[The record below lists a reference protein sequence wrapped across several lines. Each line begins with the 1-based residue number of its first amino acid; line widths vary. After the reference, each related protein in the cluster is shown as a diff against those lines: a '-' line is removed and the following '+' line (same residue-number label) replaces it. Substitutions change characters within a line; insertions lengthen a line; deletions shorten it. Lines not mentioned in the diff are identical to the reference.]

1 MAQNPVHILLGDQ
14 DKTQLIPHLLQEP
27 FKFSELRMNLSDIFL
42 VNITDQHT
50 VYGNHPG
57 NDQEITQHGVEWQ
70 KWLDNSQITIS
81 AIGK

>member
-1 MAQNPVHILLGDQ
+1 MRLGI
-14 DKTQLIPHLLQEP
+14 KHRLIPHLLQEP

-42 VNITDQHT
+42 VNTTDQHT
-50 VYGNHPG
+50 VYGSHPG
-57 NDQEITQHGVEWQ
+57 NDQEIAQHRLKWQ